1 MVVMVMIGVV
11 AGIGMAGFDR
21 IEPGRS
27 SFQASIENFIESS
40 RDRARAS
47 NQSVIISVKESTDQL
62 PARWQRMVFRQVFE
76 ASFESM
82 ASSREGIAIQGQ
94 AQLQVAGRFGACLD
108 LSEGGVGVVAGRG
121 NPHLSDGFV
130 IDLDCYPTD
139 VKSGKILQ
147 WPGVVTIEQGING
160 VLSAKI
166 RAGDGEF
173 FSNTVLESPAAT
185 LRANRW
191 QHLRLVAADGQ
202 SELYVNGKSVAKVN
216 LPRYLSSAQ
225 DAPAFGDADYP
236 WHGKIDEFSVQSRQI
251 ELGPQVPDDLQ
262 IGLSTKE
269 ITFNRF
275 GVLAK
280 QHSDPVM
287 VSVKS
292 FSESLAEFVVGRFSQ
307 EVFE

>member
-1 MVVMVMIGVV
+1 MPRNAGVV
-11 AGIGMAGFDR
+11 VYLYALASVR
-21 IEPGRS
+21 IERL
-27 SFQASIENFIESS
+27 E
-40 RDRARAS
+40 
-47 NQSVIISVKESTDQL
+47 L
-62 PARWQRMVFRQVFE
+62 P
-76 ASFESM
+76 
-82 ASSREGIAIQGQ
+82 
-94 AQLQVAGRFGACLD
+94 VAGEA
-108 LSEGGVGVVAGRG
+108 
-121 NPHLSDGFV
+121 
-130 IDLDCYPTD
+130 I
-139 VKSGKILQ
+139 
-147 WPGVVTIEQGING
+147 
-160 VLSAKI
+160 
-166 RAGDGEF
+166 
-173 FSNTVLESPAAT
+173 
-185 LRANRW
+185 
-191 QHLRLVAADGQ
+191 
-202 SELYVNGKSVAKVN
+202 
-216 LPRYLSSAQ
+216 